1 MLTFFLAK
9 MGIATRDR
17 MRKGRRYALLLGF
30 ILAAILTPPD
40 PLSQLLMALPLI
52 VLYEISIWVARIV
65 NE

>member
-1 MLTFFLAK
+1 

-17 MRKGRRYALLLGF
+17 MRKGRRYALLAGF

-40 PLSQLLMALPLI
+40 PLSQLLMAMPLI
-52 VLYEISIWVARIV
+52 VLYEVSIWVARIV